1 MLTSSTILFNSHSTR
16 RDRAGGERRQGGKGS
31 QGGSSKGISRGQRRR
46 SRRVIWGKGFRGAGE
61 VSGSLCSGKPEIFG
75 VRDEQPT
82 KWQKSGLKS

>member
-16 RDRAGGERRQGGKGS
+16 GERAGEERRQGSRAGGRKTKGT
-31 QGGSSKGISRGQRRR
+31 SRRKRGR
-46 SRRVIWGKGFRGAGE
+46 SRRVIWGRGFLGTGE
-61 VSGSLCSGKPEIFG
+61 VRDSLSSGKPEIFG